1 VTAVYRVRIKPAD
14 VGSRVSVRRRTHA
27 AAAEPSAS
35 DIVGRLLAWQGA
47 TLVIQRR
54 DGSVAEVAA
63 DDLLAAKVIP
73 ETPPRRP
80 RAPPP
85 SAT

>member
-1 VTAVYRVRIKPAD
+1 MTAVYRIRITPAD
-14 VGSRVSVRRRTHA
+14 VGSRVSVRLRTHA
-27 AAAEPSAS
+27 ASGQPSAS
-35 DIVGRLLAWQGA
+35 DVVGRLRAWEGG

-73 ETPPRRP
+73 ETPPRRSAA
-80 RAPPP
+80 RPPP
-85 SAT
+85 